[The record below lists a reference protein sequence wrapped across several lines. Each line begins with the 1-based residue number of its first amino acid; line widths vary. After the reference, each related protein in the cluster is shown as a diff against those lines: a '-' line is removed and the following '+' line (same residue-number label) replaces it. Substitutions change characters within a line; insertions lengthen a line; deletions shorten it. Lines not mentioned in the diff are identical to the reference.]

1 MRVLRVLRVLSECAP
16 SSAEP
21 LPLSLTT
28 DPSALLSLTLT
39 RVQRRVPRVPRCL
52 QQVALLLHREEAH
65 ALLLDL
71 QGQRDTKGS
80 EIGGCGGG
88 EIGGCGGG
96 EIGGCGGG
104 SLKHPRE
111 WLGAQWADLF
121 VGVPSCPE
129 PPGAP

>member
-1 MRVLRVLRVLSECAP
+1 MLS
-16 SSAEP
+16 SSTCRA
-21 LPLSLTT
+21 
-28 DPSALLSLTLT
+28 
-39 RVQRRVPRVPRCL
+39 
-52 QQVALLLHREEAH
+52 
-65 ALLLDL
+65 
-71 QGQRDTKGS
+71 K
-80 EIGGCGGG
+80 GG

-111 WLGAQWADLF
+111 RLGAQWADLF